1 MNLRTVN
8 PRGVNGL
15 TRAIVMSVAG
25 LVTLGSL
32 QGCAATN
39 SLLGIH
45 EAPTANVSSTPLSQ
59 DQARGILARAF
70 TAAYLGETRTGS
82 AARAALRTAYT
93 GEALRGAAARAKLVS
108 VQPPVATSALLAPHP
123 RLLAVSRGFGFPRFI
138 VAQTVAA
145 EGGLPVLH
153 LLVSPNAATPYRITT
168 SVEMVP
174 PAAVNPFDPVGKGSP
189 LVSNGTGPL
198 HAGGSG
204 LVVAP
209 TRLLGLYAAKLAFPV
224 KPVSNP
230 PFAEDS
236 FADQVRPTAAAFA
249 KAVSIQASFTQ
260 VHKVI
265 PSSVL
270 SVRQASGD
278 ALVFGVLERTDSVAV
293 KAGQRVRTDANKA
306 FVLLS
311 HKKLVTKNAT
321 TTVLEFVVFAVPRS
335 AGKATLVAARE
346 QIVAGSGS

>member
-1 MNLRTVN
+1 MKLRGMDGPV
-8 PRGVNGL
+8 RV
-15 TRAIVMSVAG
+15 IVV
-25 LVTLGSL
+25 LVVCFVTLSSL
-32 QGCAATN
+32 QGCGAAQA
-39 SLLGIH
+39 LLGIH
-45 EAPTANVSSTPLSQ
+45 EAPKANPNSTPLTE

-70 TAAYLGETRTGS
+70 TAAYLGETKTGT
-82 AARAALRTAYT
+82 AARAGLRTAYT

-153 LLVSPNAATPYRITT
+153 LLVSADAATPYRIST

-174 PAAVNPFDPVGKGSP
+174 PATVEPFDPVGKGSP

-198 HAGGSG
+198 HASGSG

-209 TRLLGLYAAKLAFPV
+209 TRMLNLYAATLAFPG
-224 KPVSNP
+224 KPVSNA
-230 PFAEDS
+230 PFAGDS
-236 FADQVRPTAAAFA
+236 FADQVRPTAAVFA
-249 KAVSIQASFTQ
+249 KAVATQATFTQ

-265 PSSVL
+265 PSSVYA
-270 SVRQASGD
+270 VRQASGD
-278 ALVFGVLERTDSVAV
+278 ALVFGVLERTDNVAV

-311 HKKLVTKNAT
+311 RKRLVTKKAT
-321 TTVLEFVVFAVPRS
+321 STVLEFVVFAVPRS
-335 AGKATLVAARE
+335 TGKATLVAARE